1 MSAIPTTEIIDAFYL
16 CLAASVVWA
25 PLVFLGAAFLNRRS
39 GGGAEAT
46 VWPSA
51 LLIAALPVIAAPFAA
66 AFGLTLRAAKP
77 LPPMAAPETA
87 MIAVPASMITAAP
100 QGPAIE
106 MATVLNAV
114 ADLYFY
120 GFVLFAALG
129 ILRLVGFSYRVRYSY
144 PIDDVRLMDG
154 LRDWR
159 RLIGVRG
166 PVRFAYSDA
175 VTSVCVHGFVRP
187 VVLMPPSLL
196 ERVSTD
202 DAILMGAHELA
213 HVKRG
218 DTWLFAFCGL
228 AKALFWF
235 NPFMRRIIAHAQLA
249 AEQAADA
256 LVIRSGVNRKSYA
269 RCFVESLKITAGL
282 SSPQHAL
289 VPSFT
294 PFDKR
299 SRRERLDA
307 ILSGRAAAPFITLGG
322 KIVLIASGLLA
333 LVLAFGQAAL
343 AVAPPPAKDALTVV
357 PVEGRITST
366 FGERFDPISKEK
378 KFHKGMDIAA
388 ATGTPVRA
396 AGDGKVVAATPRYNG
411 SEAWGNVVVIDHG
424 HGLVTRY
431 AQLDSYIVR
440 RGDSVKAGD
449 TIGAVG
455 ATGRATGP
463 HLHFE
468 VLADGEHIDPAPIV
482 DPDTPMPPQPRM
494 MRKVEL
500 TPIAPAAVVAASPAP
515 AAPPAP
521 DVDIDIVPAPA
532 PAPDIDITIDPAPA
546 PMPAPDVSVMPDPAP
561 VAPAPPV
568 ADGLS
573 LGERLE
579 MRLAGRFGEWRANL
593 DETFEG
599 FESFENFEGFAML
612 DDLEGMVAHFG
623 DMEFDIAEYSEDIE
637 QALHDYGVEFD
648 NWEDLAEN
656 FSQFAFVIDGDDLSD
671 EQREA
676 IERARE
682 KMKRTAEKARRD
694 AERQMERAQRA
705 MERTEIDRER
715 MMREIERAERARER
729 AFQRM
734 HRESERRHD
743 ERESRAEH
751 MEEMLKLREEA
762 LREAADRIARE
773 RAELEQMRAELEAE
787 KRKKD

>member
-16 CLAASVVWA
+16 CLAASVIWA
-25 PLVFLGAAFLNRRS
+25 PLVFLGAAFLSRRS
-39 GGGAEAT
+39 GAGAEAA

-51 LLIAALPVIAAPFAA
+51 LMIAALPVIAAPFAA
-66 AFGLTLRAAKP
+66 AFGLSLRAAKP
-77 LPPMAAPETA
+77 LPPMAAPDTTMLA
-87 MIAVPASMITAAP
+87 MPASMTTAAP
-100 QGPAIE
+100 TGPAIE
-106 MATVLNAV
+106 MATVLNAA

-129 ILRLVGFSYRVRYSY
+129 LLRLVGFSYRVRYSY
-144 PIDDVRLMDG
+144 PVDDARLMDG

-159 RLIGVRG
+159 RLIGVRA

-175 VTSVCVHGFVRP
+175 VTSVCVHGFIRP
-187 VVLMPPSLL
+187 VILMPPSLL

-256 LVIRSGVNRKSYA
+256 LVIRRGVNRKSYA
-269 RCFVESLKITAGL
+269 RCFVESLRISSGL
-282 SSPQHAL
+282 SAPQHAL

-307 ILSGRAAAPFITLGG
+307 ILSGRAAAPVVTLGG

-366 FGERFDPISKEK
+366 FGERVDPISKEK
-378 KFHKGMDIAA
+378 KFHRGMDIAA
-388 ATGTPVRA
+388 PTGAPVRA

-440 RGDSVKAGD
+440 KGDSVKAGD
-449 TIGAVG
+449 VIGAVG

-468 VLADGEHIDPAPIV
+468 VLADGEHIDPAPV
-482 DPDTPMPPQPRM
+482 VTPDAPVAPSPRTV
-494 MRKVEL
+494 RKVTL
-500 TPIAPAAVVAASPAP
+500 APIAPDVIVDI
-515 AAPPAP
+515 APPAP
-521 DVDIDIVPAPA
+521 VVPDTPADPAVAPEVVIA
-532 PAPDIDITIDPAPA
+532 IDPAPQ
-546 PMPAPDVSVMPDPAP
+546 PMPAPDVDVAPDPAP
-561 VAPAPPV
+561 KPE
-568 ADGLS
+568 DLT

-579 MRLAGRFGEWRANL
+579 LRLAGRLGEWRAHL
-593 DETFEG
+593 DENAGLFEWSDGAGLFADSEG
-599 FESFENFEGFAML
+599 FILQLGDNEFSF
-612 DDLEGMVAHFG
+612 
-623 DMEFDIAEYSEDIE
+623 AEHGADIE
-637 QALHDYGVEFD
+637 EALRNYGVEIE
-648 NWEDLAEN
+648 NWEDLANN
-656 FSQFAFVIDGDDLSD
+656 FTQFAFVIDGDELSD
-671 EQREA
+671 EQRET
-676 IERARE
+676 IERTRE
-682 KMKRTAEKARRD
+682 KAMQAAEKARRE
-694 AERQMERAQRA
+694 AERQVERARRSMERAQL
-705 MERTEIDRER
+705 DRER
-715 MMREIERAERARER
+715 MMREMERAERARER
-729 AFQRM
+729 AL
-734 HRESERRHD
+734 RRV
-743 ERESRAEH
+743 EREGRHAQDEHERHAEH

-762 LREAADRIARE
+762 LREAAEQIAEE
-773 RAELEQMRAELEAE
+773 RAELERMRAELEAE
-787 KRKKD
+787 KRRKD

>member
-1 MSAIPTTEIIDAFYL
+1 MTAIPTTEIIDAFYL
-16 CLAASVVWA
+16 CLAASVIWA

-51 LLIAALPVIAAPFAA
+51 LVIAVLPVIAAPVAA
-66 AFGLTLRAAKP
+66 AFGLSLRAAKP

-87 MIAVPASMITAAP
+87 MTTMPATIITAAP

-106 MATVLNAV
+106 LATVLNAIG
-114 ADLYFY
+114 DLYFY

-129 ILRLVGFSYRVRYSY
+129 LLRLVGFSYRVRYSY
-144 PIDDVRLMDG
+144 PIDDVRLIDG

-159 RLIGVRG
+159 RTIGVRT

-175 VTSVCVHGFVRP
+175 VTSVCVHGFIRP

-196 ERVSTD
+196 ERVSTA

-213 HVKRG
+213 HIKRG

-235 NPFMRRIIAHAQLA
+235 NPFMRRIVAHAQLA

-256 LVIRSGVNRKSYA
+256 LVIRRGVSRRSYA
-269 RCFVESLKITAGL
+269 RCFVESLKISSGL

-307 ILSGRAAAPFITLGG
+307 ILSGRAAAPVVTLGG
-322 KIVLIASGLLA
+322 KVVLVASGLLA

-357 PVEGRITST
+357 PVDGRITSE
-366 FGERFDPISKEK
+366 FGERIDPISKER
-378 KFHKGMDIAA
+378 KFHQGLDIAA
-388 ATGTPVRA
+388 PTGTPVRA

-411 SEAWGNVVVIDHG
+411 SEAWGNVVVVDHG

-440 RGDSVKAGD
+440 KGDSVKAGD
-449 TIGAVG
+449 AIGAVG

-468 VLADGEHIDPAPIV
+468 VLADGAHIDPAPV
-482 DPDTPMPPQPRM
+482 VVPD
-494 MRKVEL
+494 
-500 TPIAPAAVVAASPAP
+500 AP
-515 AAPPAP
+515 AAPAPRTVRKATLAPVAPNVVVDVAPPATVAP
-521 DVDIDIVPAPA
+521 DVRVEPAV
-532 PAPDIDITIDPAPA
+532 APDIDITIDVAPA
-546 PMPAPDVSVMPDPAP
+546 PMPAPDVSVTPDPAP
-561 VAPAPPV
+561 APDAPQPE
-568 ADGLS
+568 DLS
-573 LGERLE
+573 FGERLDL
-579 MRLAGRFGEWRANL
+579 RLAGRFGEWRANL
-593 DETFEG
+593 DENFDGLER
-599 FESFENFEGFAML
+599 FENLVPFE
-612 DDLEGMVAHFG
+612 DLEGVVLRFG
-623 DMEFDIAEYSEDIE
+623 DVEFDGAEYAEEIE
-637 QALHDYGVEFD
+637 QALENFGIEFE
-648 NWEDLAEN
+648 NGEFLAEN
-656 FSQFAFVIDGDDLSD
+656 FPQFAFVIDGDELSD
-671 EQREA
+671 EEREE

-682 KMKRTAEKARRD
+682 QAMRAAESARREAVRQ
-694 AERQMERAQRA
+694 AERAK
-705 MERTEIDRER
+705 
-715 MMREIERAERARER
+715 REIERAQRDRERVMRQLERAERERER
-729 AFQRM
+729 AFHRMQRDGQ
-734 HRESERRHD
+734 HHHD
-743 ERESRAEH
+743 SDEDRAEQ

-762 LREAADRIARE
+762 LRDAAERIAEE
-773 RAELEQMRAELEAE
+773 RAELERMRAELEAK